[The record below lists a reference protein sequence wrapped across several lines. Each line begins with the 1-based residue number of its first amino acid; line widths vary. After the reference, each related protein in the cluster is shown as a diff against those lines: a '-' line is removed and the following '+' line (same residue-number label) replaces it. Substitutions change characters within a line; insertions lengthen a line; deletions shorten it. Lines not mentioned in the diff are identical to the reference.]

1 MYKERALTDK
11 SVVISGAKKIGEVY
25 KRARGVHVWN
35 KNFAILSGN
44 YIYFF
49 ENKRDKDFK
58 ESFWVQNS
66 VLEEKGEELGMQNA
80 FSV

>member
-1 MYKERALTDK
+1 MYKETALTDK
-11 SVVISGAKKIGEVY
+11 NVVINGAKKIGEIY
-25 KRARGVHVWN
+25 KRSRGVHVWK

-49 ENKRDKDFK
+49 DNKRDKEYK
-58 ESFWVQNS
+58 EFFWVQNS
-66 VLEEKGEELGMQNA
+66 VLEGKGEELGMQNA